1 MRFWRFRS
9 TFSNRFAGICGIVWL
24 LMGCTTLGPQY
35 IASGRAAYNAVI
47 NHTEDQQMLMAIVRT
62 RYGETIS
69 MLAVTN
75 VTANVR
81 FSASAEAQFGIGP
94 PPSYEQNLI
103 PLSTGLAFEDNP
115 TISYAPI
122 EGEEQFDRL
131 MSPVPLKFVVILSSS
146 MEHRRLPFLM
156 LIKSINHIRNPKFLH
171 APMSETDPRF
181 MHIVD
186 LISTLNETGH
196 IDWARDSREEVIFS
210 IVIRNQAPGRTE
222 EIHKLLDLLGVK
234 QRLDGTKPIV
244 VPVYDA
250 IEEPAAGG
258 VAVTTNSI
266 FDLIEMLSAS
276 IDVPEKHRQS
286 GLAISYPPPGLAGS
300 KVRIQRTTAP
310 PENASVSVSYR
321 NSYYYIAETDQDTK
335 LMFRILRTLW
345 KDRIASTTQ
354 FQSAPVLTIPVGQ

>member
-1 MRFWRFRS
+1 MRFCRPKP
-9 TFSNRFAGICGIVWL
+9 TFSSSIAGICGLIWL

-35 IASGRAAYNAVI
+35 IASGRAAYNKVI
-47 NHTEDQQMLMAIVRT
+47 NHTEDQQMLMAIVRN

-75 VTANVR
+75 VTANIR
-81 FSASAEAQFGIGP
+81 FTASAEAQFGLGRRE
-94 PPSYEQNLI
+94 SYETNLI

-146 MEHRRLPFLM
+146 MEHSRLPFLM

-171 APMSETDPRF
+171 SPMSETDPRF

-186 LISTLNETGH
+186 LISTLTETGH
-196 IDWARDSREEVIFS
+196 IDWARDSREEVLFS
-210 IVIRNQAPGRTE
+210 IVIRNYEPRRTE

-234 QRLDGTKPIV
+234 QKVDGTKSLV
-244 VPVYDA
+244 VPVYDV
-250 IEEPAAGG
+250 IEEPATGG

-266 FDLIEMLSAS
+266 YDLIEMLSAS
-276 IDVPEKHRQS
+276 IDVPDKHRQS
-286 GLAISYPPPGLAGS
+286 GLAINYPPPGLAGS
-300 KVRIQRTTAP
+300 KVRIERSNATPQG
-310 PENASVSVSYR
+310 ASVSISYR
-321 NSYYYIAETDQDTK
+321 SSYFYIAETDQDTK

-354 FQSAPVLTIPVGQ
+354 FQSAPVLTIPVGN